1 MRYLFL
7 LMIDYHV
14 LRLDVSMHDAEG
26 VRIVQPFENLVDVEA
41 AVVGLEEFKK
51 RAVLGLVD
59 MLEDQ
64 TVDLTF
70 LDYVQQFDGV
80 MLSSKRHEYLHLSV
94 YLLEL
99 DCIRLLLLGFSIFTT
114 QRCEL

>member
-1 MRYLFL
+1 
-7 LMIDYHV
+7 MIDYHV

-59 MLEDQ
+59 MLED
-64 TVDLTF
+64 
-70 LDYVQQFDGV
+70 
-80 MLSSKRHEYLHLSV
+80 
-94 YLLEL
+94 
-99 DCIRLLLLGFSIFTT
+99 
-114 QRCEL
+114 